1 MESVKKK
8 RDPLCFIE
16 VIDVPLG
23 IAPEQIEEKVE
34 EAYASIQDACE
45 TGKYIPISTQQTVHT
60 YGKMVDSE
68 KGFQTVEEHIVFV
81 LTAHIISHDEL
92 AKRQRL
98 AQLGG
103 NHNGPQRV

>member
-1 MESVKKK
+1 MEIVKKK

-60 YGKMVDSE
+60 YSKYDPE
-68 KGFQTVEEHIVFV
+68 KSHLVEHIVFV
-81 LTAHIISHDEL
+81 LTTHIVSHDEL